1 VSSQDDMDSVA
12 IAKLQS
18 DVTWIKK
25 SLTSQGKTLDELV
38 KEIRTFTDRVI
49 VAENKI
55 ENLGGSIVRLEAKM
69 IDHEK
74 RVGPILEAAGSTENF
89 QRILDD
95 NEINTQF
102 RHDVNLLLKVMSVLT
117 SSSTILWVIKVVVD
131 LLNKKPF

>member
-1 VSSQDDMDSVA
+1 MDSVA